1 MSPCHT
7 CFTVFWCNLIM
18 GYMYLKK
25 NNRSFRGPSWGGYL
39 CPYVAMTQYF
49 AIYLCPYVLMSP
61 VWISKPVVFWIID
74 DEETMLLLVFYYCI
88 WDCPHRCRNF
98 NIIFMSFVANFNP
111 SYQGKMK
118 MKKISLPFGKAA
130 TLVY

>member
-1 MSPCHT
+1 MIEPTLSRLRNSTLKLNFKRHVPMPYMFY
-7 CFTVFWCNLIM
+7 CFLVQFDH
-18 GYMYLKK
+18 GVHVLKK
-25 NNRSFRGPSWGGYL
+25 KNRSFRGPSWGGYL

-61 VWISKPVVFWIID
+61 VWISKPVVFGIID

-98 NIIFMSFVANFNP
+98 NIIFMSFVAN
-111 SYQGKMK
+111 
-118 MKKISLPFGKAA
+118 LPILSG
-130 TLVY
+130 